1 MNKSRQEEAV
11 RLVEKGPQLEIL
23 VNSKVYPLDAVLSAA
38 YAFIDKGYFL
48 IDKQGKEYFKVTVA
62 GKPGQGDEALKEIAG
77 NFENQLIS
85 EALRARLAKRTAK
98 IRDTI
103 VGAALAYAMERPQ
116 EEEEPIEDEL
126 EDLPP
131 EVLEVLKGEDDDQDF
146 LEDPLNIAVPWEEKY
161 QNRDEEDK

>member
-1 MNKSRQEEAV
+1 MGKSTSKEAV

-23 VNSKVYPLDAVLSAA
+23 INSKVYPLDAVLSAA

-48 IDKQGKEYFKVTVA
+48 VDKEGKDYFKVIVA
-62 GKPGQGDEALKEIAG
+62 AKPGVGEEVLKEIAG
-77 NFENQLIS
+77 EFENQLLS
-85 EALRARLAKRTAK
+85 EALRARIAKRTAK

-103 VGAALAYAMERPQ
+103 VGAALAYAMERGQ
-116 EEEEPIEDEL
+116 EELPEEEDL

-131 EVLEVLKGEDDDQDF
+131 EVLEVLKGEDEDLDF

-161 QNRDEEDK
+161 QKKDEDE